1 MKITEA
7 LQVLLAEASG
17 PQHHDLLDHLGHRPY
32 DLGIQLLLHEF
43 QQFSMGL
50 VPGQWTTFK
59 GLSSRNY

>member
-32 DLGIQLLLHEF
+32 DLGIQLLLHEVPAIF
-43 QQFSMGL
+43 YGA
-50 VPGQWTTFK
+50 VPGPVDN
-59 GLSSRNY
+59 L